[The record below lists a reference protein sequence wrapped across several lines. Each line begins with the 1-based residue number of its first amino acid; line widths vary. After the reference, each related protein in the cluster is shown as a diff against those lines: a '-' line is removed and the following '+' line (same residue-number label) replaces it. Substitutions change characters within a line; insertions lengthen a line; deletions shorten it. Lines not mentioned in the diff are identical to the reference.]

1 MAPNQGLSYSFH
13 FADIRHAMV
22 MKPSLQL
29 RVGTQLTMTPQLQ
42 QAIALLQ
49 LSTLDLRQ
57 EIQQALESNPM
68 LELDEAYGE
77 QDVAE
82 PREDDWSTEIPN
94 ELSTDSDWSDTYQD
108 MASSGAGSEGPD
120 LDRNAIGVSLH
131 DHLAWQLAMA
141 DVDEVERQIAES
153 LIDAVAP
160 SGYLEGSLDEVTQG
174 LRAQGL
180 DGLKISD
187 VERVLLRLQQ
197 FEPTGIFARDLRE
210 CLLLQ
215 LGALPTDTPLL
226 PQAKRLIRQFLEALA
241 SDDRKLLKRRLRLD
255 DEQLG
260 QVIALIR
267 TLDPR
272 PGQAFDSA
280 GSDYVIP
287 DLIAR
292 HSHEGWHIELNPE
305 ALPRMRIQPDY
316 AALIRRADKSD
327 DNTFMK
333 QHLQEARWLIK
344 SLSSRNDTL
353 LRVGREIMA
362 RQLDFLDKGE
372 EAMKPLILA
381 DIAAQV
387 DMHESTI
394 SRVTTQKFIHTPRGV
409 FELKYFFSS
418 QVGGEGG
425 DAHSSTA
432 IRARLKKLIGSE
444 PARKP
449 LSDSKLVD
457 LLADSGIQV
466 ARRTVAKY
474 REAMGIPPS
483 SERKRLS

>member
-1 MAPNQGLSYSFH
+1 MA
-13 FADIRHAMV
+13 

-29 RVGTQLTMTPQLQ
+29 RVGTHLTMTPQLQ

-68 LELDEAYGE
+68 LELDDAFGE
-77 QDVAE
+77 QEVAE
-82 PREDDWSTEIPN
+82 AKEDDWSSEIPD
-94 ELSTDSDWSDTYQD
+94 ELSVDSDWSDTYQD
-108 MASSGAGSEGPD
+108 MAPSGSGEAPD
-120 LDRNAIGVSLH
+120 FERNASGESLH
-131 DHLAWQLAMA
+131 DHLAWQLAMT
-141 DVDEVERQIAES
+141 DLVDRERIIAES
-153 LIDAVAP
+153 LIDAVDDN
-160 SGYLEGSLDEVTQG
+160 GYLAASLDELSGGLRDQG
-174 LRAQGL
+174 LA
-180 DGLKISD
+180 GLKVSE
-187 VERVLLRLQQ
+187 VEQVLLRLQQ
-197 FEPTGIFARDLRE
+197 FEPTGVCARDLRE
-210 CLLLQ
+210 CLMLQ
-215 LGALPTDTPLL
+215 LGVLPDDTPLL
-226 PQAKRLIRQFLEALA
+226 PQAKRLVRQFLEALA
-241 SDDRKLLKRRLRLD
+241 GDDRKLLKRRLRLD
-255 DEQLG
+255 DDQLDH
-260 QVIALIR
+260 VIALVR

-272 PGQAFDSA
+272 PGQAFSDS
-280 GSDYVIP
+280 GNDYVIP

-292 HSHEGWHIELNPE
+292 HTQAGWRIELNPE

-316 AALIRRADKSD
+316 AALIKRADKSD
-327 DNTFMK
+327 DNAFMK

-362 RQLDFLDKGE
+362 RQFDFLEQGE

-381 DIAAQV
+381 DIAQAV
-387 DMHESTI
+387 EMHESTI

-418 QVGGEGG
+418 HVGGAGEG

-432 IRARLKKLIGSE
+432 IRARLKKLIGEE

-457 LLADSGIQV
+457 LLADSGIKV

>member
-1 MAPNQGLSYSFH
+1 MS
-13 FADIRHAMV
+13 

-29 RVGTQLTMTPQLQ
+29 RIGTHLTMTPQLQ

-68 LELDEAYGE
+68 LDIDDGFGE
-77 QDVAE
+77 EDAAE
-82 PREDDWSTEIPN
+82 PAVDDWTDEIPG
-94 ELSTDSDWSDTYQD
+94 ELSTDSEWSDTYQD
-108 MASSGAGSEGPD
+108 MAPSGSGEAPD
-120 LDRNAIGVSLH
+120 FERNANGESLH
-131 DHLAWQLAMA
+131 DHLLWQLAMI
-141 DVDEVERQIAES
+141 DLSEREKLIAES
-153 LIDAVAP
+153 LIDAVGT
-160 SGYLEGSLDEVTQG
+160 SGYLDTSLDEICNGLREQG
-174 LRAQGL
+174 LS
-180 DGLKISD
+180 GLKSND
-187 VERVLLRLQQ
+187 VEQVLLRLQQ
-197 FEPTGIFARDLRE
+197 FEPTGVCARELRE

-215 LGALPTDTPLL
+215 LGALPDDTPLL
-226 PQAKRLIRQFLEALA
+226 PQAKRLVRQFLEALA
-241 SDDRKLLKRRLRLD
+241 NDDRKMLKRRLRLED
-255 DEQLG
+255 DQLDA
-260 QVIALIR
+260 VIALVR
-267 TLDPR
+267 SLDPR
-272 PGQAFDSA
+272 PGQAFGDS
-280 GSDYVIP
+280 GNDYVIP

-292 HSHEGWHIELNPE
+292 HSPEGWRIELNPD

-316 AALIRRADKSD
+316 AALIKRADKSD

-333 QHLQEARWLIK
+333 QHLQEARWLLK

-353 LRVGREIMA
+353 LRVGREIMS
-362 RQLDFLDKGE
+362 RQFDFLEQGE

-381 DIAAQV
+381 DIAQAV
-387 DMHESTI
+387 EMHESTI
-394 SRVTTQKFIHTPRGV
+394 SRVTTQKYIHTPRGV

-418 QVGGEGG
+418 HVGGDEG

-432 IRARLKKLIGSE
+432 IRARIKKLVGEE
-444 PARKP
+444 PPRKP

-457 LLADSGIQV
+457 ALAASGIKV

>member
-1 MAPNQGLSYSFH
+1 MA
-13 FADIRHAMV
+13 

-77 QDVAE
+77 LAVEA
-82 PREDDWSTEIPN
+82 PKEDEWSEAIP
-94 ELSTDSDWSDTYQD
+94 EQLAVDSDWSDTYQD
-108 MASSGAGSEGPD
+108 MAPSGGGEAPD
-120 LDRNAIGVSLH
+120 FERNADVPSLR
-131 DHLAWQLAMA
+131 DHLTWQLAMTDLTA
-141 DVDEVERQIAES
+141 PRERAIAES
-153 LIDAVAP
+153 LIDAVDAN
-160 SGYLEGSLDEVTQG
+160 GYLTLPLEEITEG
-174 LRAQGL
+174 LRHQDLA
-180 DGLKISD
+180 GLKVGD
-187 VERVLLRLQQ
+187 VEALLMRLQQ
-197 FEPTGIFARDLRE
+197 FEPTGVFARDLRE

-215 LGALPTDTPLL
+215 LGALPDDTPLL
-226 PQAKRLIRQFLEALA
+226 PQAKRLVRQFLEALA
-241 SDDRKLLKRRLRLD
+241 GDDRKLLKRRLRLED
-255 DEQLG
+255 DQLDT
-260 QVIALIR
+260 LIQLVR
-267 TLDPR
+267 SLDPR
-272 PGQAFDSA
+272 PGQVYAEG

-292 HSHEGWHIELNPE
+292 HDRDGWRIELNPE

-333 QHLQEARWLIK
+333 QHLQEARWLLK

-353 LRVGREIMA
+353 LRVGQEIMT
-362 RQLDFLDKGE
+362 RQLDFLERGE
-372 EAMKPLILA
+372 EAMKPLVLA
-381 DIAAQV
+381 DIAQTV
-387 DMHESTI
+387 EMHESTI
-394 SRVTTQKFIHTPRGV
+394 SRVTTQKYIHTPRGV

-418 QVGGEGG
+418 QVGGGEG

-432 IRARLKKLIGSE
+432 IRARLKKLIGEE
-444 PARKP
+444 PPRKP
-449 LSDSKLVD
+449 LSDSKLVS
-457 LLADSGIQV
+457 LLADDGIQV

-483 SERKRLS
+483 NERKRLS

>member
-1 MAPNQGLSYSFH
+1 MA
-13 FADIRHAMV
+13 

-29 RVGTQLTMTPQLQ
+29 RVGTHLTMTPQLQ

-68 LELDEAYGE
+68 LEIDDAFGE
-77 QDVAE
+77 QEVAE
-82 PREDDWSTEIPN
+82 AKEDDWSSEIPE
-94 ELSTDSDWSDTYQD
+94 ELAVDSDWSDTYQD
-108 MASSGAGSEGPD
+108 MAPSGSGEGPD
-120 LDRNAIGVSLH
+120 FERNASGESLH
-131 DHLAWQLAMA
+131 DHLAWQLAMT
-141 DVDEVERQIAES
+141 DLVDRERTIAES
-153 LIDAVAP
+153 LIDAVDDN
-160 SGYLEGSLDEVTQG
+160 GYLAASLDELSGGLRDQG
-174 LRAQGL
+174 LS
-180 DGLKISD
+180 GLKANE
-187 VERVLLRLQQ
+187 VEQVLLRLQQ
-197 FEPTGIFARDLRE
+197 FEPTGVCARDLRE
-210 CLLLQ
+210 CLMLQ
-215 LGALPTDTPLL
+215 LGVLPDDTPLL
-226 PQAKRLIRQFLEALA
+226 PQAKRLVRQFLEALA
-241 SDDRKLLKRRLRLD
+241 ADDRKLLKRRLRLD
-255 DEQLG
+255 DDQLD
-260 QVIALIR
+260 QVIALVR

-272 PGQAFDSA
+272 PGQAFSDS
-280 GSDYVIP
+280 SNDYVIP

-292 HSHEGWHIELNPE
+292 HTQAGWRIELNPE

-316 AALIRRADKSD
+316 AALIKRADKSD
-327 DNTFMK
+327 DNAFMK

-353 LRVGREIMA
+353 LRVGREIMT
-362 RQLDFLDKGE
+362 RQFDFLEQGE

-381 DIAAQV
+381 DIAQAV
-387 DMHESTI
+387 EMHESTI

-418 QVGGEGG
+418 HVGGAGDGG

-432 IRARLKKLIGSE
+432 IRARLKKLIGEE
-444 PARKP
+444 PPRKP

-457 LLADSGIQV
+457 LLADSGIKV